1 METTTT
7 IQSFHYN
14 LLINNNSTKSITT
27 TSKII
32 KNCSMLFLKEWS
44 RRFGEIQN
52 TVDII
57 MFCLCTFAVFLNVSV
72 IHSALRLFQKN
83 FDTIHVYIISMTI
96 ADLLIVSCMMLE
108 SLDRLFL
115 FLTRLPCSALHF
127 IGWMSWSASSL
138 SLVLLNSDKLLYF
151 CFPLHYRIIKSV
163 RRTVK
168 LCLFVW
174 ILSCCFVSYVW
185 LSNILNIGPSK
196 YFVRCST
203 SLNTG
208 KLHIFTFYTLLV
220 CVLPIFSSLIVSCHL
235 LRLMSRKRRHSLRTT
250 LQITSSTS
258 SEEQITLAPAFT
270 RKVRSLVFI
279 FITTV
284 WTAISLLPY
293 RVFVLAQY
301 NYLDTMLADIC
312 GWKALWLSQLGW
324 LLHYLLKLNPIVNPC
339 ITAFIYHPYRMD
351 FAKRLNRRFHS
362 STRTQEEAEL

>member
-1 METTTT
+1 M
-7 IQSFHYN
+7 
-14 LLINNNSTKSITT
+14 IN
-27 TSKII
+27 
-32 KNCSMLFLKEWS
+32 NCSMLFLREWS
-44 RRFGEIQN
+44 RRFSEIQN
-52 TVDII
+52 TVDIL
-57 MFCLCTFAVFLNVSV
+57 MFCLCTFAVFLNISV
-72 IHSALRLFQKN
+72 INSAIHLFKRN

-96 ADLLIVSCMMLE
+96 ADLFIVSCMMLE

-115 FLTRLPCSALHF
+115 FITRLPCSILHF

-168 LCLFVW
+168 LCIIAW

-203 SLNTG
+203 SLNNG

-220 CVLPIFSSLIVSCHL
+220 CVLPILSSLIVSCHL
-235 LRLMSRKRRHSLRTT
+235 LRLMSRKRKHSLRTT

-351 FAKRLNRRFHS
+351 FARRLNRHFRNNN
-362 STRTQEEAEL
+362 STRSEQEAEL